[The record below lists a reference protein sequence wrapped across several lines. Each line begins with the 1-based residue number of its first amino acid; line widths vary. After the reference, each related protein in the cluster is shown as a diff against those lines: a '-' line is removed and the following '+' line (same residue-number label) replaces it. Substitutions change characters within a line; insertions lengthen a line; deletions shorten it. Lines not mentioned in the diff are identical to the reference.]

1 MQEQRDMAEEGS
13 HLHAKERDLEQ
24 IIPSWPS
31 EEPTLP
37 APRSWT
43 SASRTMR
50 GYIFVG

>member
-37 APRSWT
+37 APGSWT
-43 SASRTMR
+43 SSL
-50 GYIFVG
+50 